1 MKIKHFL
8 LFLATSLCISNLANA
23 QSTVDKF
30 WNPINEEAIKASG
43 KRQILPQK
51 YSTFELNG
59 AMLKNQLFTAPNE
72 KKVNLNASTC
82 IISLPL
88 PTGVMQKFQLVESP
102 IMSDALSTAF
112 PEIKTFSLK
121 GIDDPYATGKID
133 WNEFGFHGMVRST
146 KGDFFIDPYCVGNIN
161 DYIIYY
167 TSDFIK
173 NPADI
178 IPEIGV
184 MDNSSTKQPDSNKHK
199 VGLKAASVGVNCV
212 GDQLRT
218 YRLAVTCTGEYAA
231 AATGFASPTIS
242 QTLAKIVTTV
252 NRVDGVYEKE
262 VAIRLVLVPTET
274 LIIFTNASTD
284 PFTANNNG
292 ANLLNES
299 QTVITNT
306 IGSANFDIG
315 HIFSTGGGGIAN
327 LGCVCD
333 DSNKARGVTGSANP
347 VGDPY
352 DIDYVAHEMGHQ
364 FSGNHPFNAITGG
377 CSGNRNAATAVEPGS
392 GVTIMAYAGLC
403 NSVNDLAANSIPYFH
418 AISYDEIINFTY
430 SGGGSACPVITSSG
444 NQPPVVTGSGNY
456 VIPKSTPFILTGSAT
471 DPDGDVLTYSWEET
485 DLGAGFGGNWNS
497 GNKPYFRSYAPTSV
511 PSRSF
516 PINSVALSGNYTGT
530 KGEYLPATAQQ
541 LTFRLT
547 ARDNKMGGGG
557 VCYSVDTLTIDSSGP
572 LTVTYPSVTSITW
585 ASASQQT
592 VTWDVNGTDVGP
604 VGCTNVRIHISYDS
618 GNTYS
623 VLIPST
629 SNDGVQLIT
638 VPTVTTNITT
648 CRVKVESL
656 GNIFYDVG
664 NNNFTITAPVGVSSV
679 SQNNLLGMHVWP
691 NPFNGQFNFALSNLN
706 AESATQLCVVDVL
719 GKVILQTSYSNKVE
733 LKESID
739 MTTVSKGI
747 YFLKVTNDNKQ
758 AVYKIVKN

>member
-1 MKIKHFL
+1 
-8 LFLATSLCISNLANA
+8 
-23 QSTVDKF
+23 
-30 WNPINEEAIKASG
+30 
-43 KRQILPQK
+43 
-51 YSTFELNG
+51 
-59 AMLKNQLFTAPNE
+59 
-72 KKVNLNASTC
+72 
-82 IISLPL
+82 
-88 PTGVMQKFQLVESP
+88 
-102 IMSDALSTAF
+102 
-112 PEIKTFSLK
+112 
-121 GIDDPYATGKID
+121 
-133 WNEFGFHGMVRST
+133 
-146 KGDFFIDPYCVGNIN
+146 
-161 DYIIYY
+161 
-167 TSDFIK
+167 
-173 NPADI
+173 
-178 IPEIGV
+178 
-184 MDNSSTKQPDSNKHK
+184 
-199 VGLKAASVGVNCV
+199 
-212 GDQLRT
+212 
-218 YRLAVTCTGEYAA
+218 
-231 AATGFASPTIS
+231 
-242 QTLAKIVTTV
+242 
-252 NRVDGVYEKE
+252 
-262 VAIRLVLVPTET
+262 
-274 LIIFTNASTD
+274 
-284 PFTANNNG
+284 
-292 ANLLNES
+292 
-299 QTVITNT
+299 
-306 IGSANFDIG
+306 
-315 HIFSTGGGGIAN
+315 
-327 LGCVCD
+327 
-333 DSNKARGVTGSANP
+333 
-347 VGDPY
+347 
-352 DIDYVAHEMGHQ
+352 
-364 FSGNHPFNAITGG
+364 
-377 CSGNRNAATAVEPGS
+377 
-392 GVTIMAYAGLC
+392 MAYAGLC

-592 VTWDVNGTDVGP
+592 VTWDVNGTDVAP